1 MDYHRAVT
9 MWNADPRQQ
18 WDFVFLEKRGYP
30 LPVNSGVLD
39 TSDFDVDTTRET
51 LAKNDPKC
59 RREFETKAGHEPAKM
74 SRFCFKSLRL
84 LRNYLWRC
92 QTLWFISWTPNRS
105 WIWLIYGGYLWFWSS
120 LEVQKLAIPLFWCS
134 SNLKSN
140 VTWRTPERRL
150 SLSVQTTFFGPKRV
164 YILGRF
170 WSKFHG

>member
-1 MDYHRAVT
+1 MFVGLRFSNLERSL
-9 MWNADPRQQ
+9 WNDDPCQQ
-18 WDFVFLEKRGYP
+18 WDFVFLKKRGGPPY
-30 LPVNSGVLD
+30 LSAVRFWTLQNLMRILKLWHKMIHNVDANGAKLWGMSGQ
-39 TSDFDVDTTRET
+39 DV
-51 LAKNDPKC
+51 PQ
-59 RREFETKAGHEPAKM
+59 
-74 SRFCFKSLRL
+74 FCTIAQMM

-120 LEVQKLAIPLFWCS
+120 LEVQKLAVPLFWCS

-150 SLSVQTTFFGPKRV
+150 SLSIQTTFFGPKRV

-170 WSKFHG
+170 